1 MGTER
6 TYLMNPINGHFLFA
20 AESGFGCLLDVLEAI
35 IARGADINARD
46 QSARTAVMFSLIRA
60 SHMLKRR
67 RRAHMR
73 IIAALRRSADAI
85 ALDNRSLSALNLS
98 LRVSRR
104 DNADF
109 MSLIAARDMQ
119 N

>member
-46 QSARTAVMFSLIRA
+46 QSGRRTLMFSAIRA
-60 SHMLKRR
+60 SHMLKRMC
-67 RRAHMR
+67 RAHMR
-73 IIAALRRSADAI
+73 IIAALLRRNADAI
-85 ALDNRSLSALNLS
+85 GLDNRGSAHS
-98 LRVSRR
+98 TCQCE
-104 DNADF
+104 
-109 MSLIAARDMQ
+109 IAVEILPISSCHSAQGVR
-119 N
+119 